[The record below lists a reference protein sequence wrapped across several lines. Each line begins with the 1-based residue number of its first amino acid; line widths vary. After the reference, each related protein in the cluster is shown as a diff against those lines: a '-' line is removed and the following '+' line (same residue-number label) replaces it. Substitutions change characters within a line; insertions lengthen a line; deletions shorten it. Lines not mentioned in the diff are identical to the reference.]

1 MMKHKVTVLLTS
13 ALLVATLAACGQD
26 KSGTT
31 KSADTTAKS
40 SQTTK
45 KSGSAKQSS
54 TSSSAKTAT
63 SQSTAQTNKTTGNA
77 TMNFN
82 QIKAGNFSGLV
93 GDWSQIGTGYNRHDA
108 HGMRYKTGG
117 KDQLSVSKTT
127 LTNGTGMTL
136 HGNTLTDDAG
146 DHPLIYQVKNNVLT
160 VSMKDAESAINW
172 TVTFY
177 PKGTTSEYRDDSKAS
192 KNTKNIVVVWTSN
205 NSYTQIFAQGAK
217 AAHTSTSK
225 LDTEQLQSDNFSSL
239 VGRWKNAD
247 GKVITITNKVENK
260 PADSN
265 IASDKG
271 VVVSGA
277 DHDGSPEVVVSGNVS
292 DGYILGGIGHFN
304 EQTFEPLA
312 IVPRGIK
319 ATKDDD
325 SNVNKDRLI
334 KGGGQAGF
342 ASQAYYRE

>member
-1 MMKHKVTVLLTS
+1 MKHKVTVLLTS

-26 KSGTT
+26 KSATT

-45 KSGSAKQSS
+45 KSSNVKQSS
-54 TSSSAKTAT
+54 TSSSAKTAA
-63 SQSTAQTNKTTGNA
+63 SQSTDQTNKTTGNA

-82 QIKAGNFSGLV
+82 QIKAGNFNGLV
-93 GDWSQIGTGYNRHDA
+93 GDWAQIGTGYNRHDA

-117 KDQLSVSKTT
+117 QDQLSVSKTT

-160 VSMKDAESAINW
+160 VLMKDADSAINW

-177 PKGTTSEYRDDSKAS
+177 PKGTTSEYRDDAKAS
-192 KNTKNIVVVWTSN
+192 KNTKNIIVVWTSN

-217 AAHTSTSK
+217 AAQTSATGK
-225 LDTEQLQSDNFSSL
+225 LDTEQLQSDDFSSL

-271 VVVSGA
+271 AVVSGE
-277 DHDGSPEVVVSGNVS
+277 DRDGSPEVVVAGNVS

-304 EQTFEPLA
+304 NQAFEPLA

-334 KGGGQAGF
+334 KGAGQAGF